1 MDCASGLRGL
11 RGVAAVIALAP
22 AMKADLASLSA
33 SARRLETI
41 GAGAWTTET
50 AIKRAREELA
60 SLERT
65 IRQVRKG
72 LPK

>member
-1 MDCASGLRGL
+1 MITLASTC
-11 RGVAAVIALAP
+11 
-22 AMKADLASLSA
+22 KADLASLSA

-50 AIKRAREELA
+50 AIKRARQELA
-60 SLERT
+60 SLEQMV
-65 IRQVRKG
+65 RQVRKG

>member
-1 MDCASGLRGL
+1 
-11 RGVAAVIALAP
+11 VICLAP
-22 AMKADLASLSA
+22 TCKADLASLSA

-50 AIKRAREELA
+50 AIKRARQELA
-60 SLERT
+60 SLEQMV
-65 IRQVRKG
+65 RQVRKG